1 MDFYSK
7 MAKSGIREET
17 VKAGWGCPVLWEK
30 EKLCGAKAESAAQRG
45 EGAAVSNK
53 ARPVR
58 GGLSGKVTCEQRLE
72 GHK

>member
-1 MDFYSK
+1 MPSV
-7 MAKSGIREET
+7 MG
-17 VKAGWGCPVLWEK
+17 K

-58 GGLSGKVTCEQRLE
+58 GGLSGR
-72 GHK
+72 